1 MQNVCNMIG
10 WNSVHTFDFF
20 NCYRANI
27 NGMWNTRKLGG
38 TWYMYKYSVK
48 QHLIVL
54 KLDSVSINKI
64 LVTKFVTVKVS
75 QNLNLMQTLSIKW
88 NQQLS
93 RYIVIRNGKIVW
105 KHGPYYWYFRL
116 NLKYLGW
123 PYREF
128 IKTVKKW
135 WLCEELLS
143 ETDFEANLTTFCCYS
158 YGANA
163 FEAVQKISTDQK
175 DYRKC
180 SSCVIVCWIARIYQ
194 LVNYLLGHLRRS

>member
-1 MQNVCNMIG
+1 MLPCKYQWNVKYKKARRD
-10 WNSVHTFDFF
+10 VL
-20 NCYRANI
+20 NI
-27 NGMWNTRKLGG
+27 SAYTNLKH

-48 QHLIVL
+48 QNLIVL
-54 KLDSVSINKI
+54 KLASVSTNKI

-105 KHGPYYWYFRL
+105 KHGPCYWYFRL

-143 ETDFEANLTTFCCYS
+143 ETNFEANLTTFCCYG

-175 DYRKC
+175 DYHKC
-180 SSCVIVCWIARIYQ
+180 SSCVIVCWIS
-194 LVNYLLGHLRRS
+194 L